1 MAKNKVEDLK
11 NHLFAQL
18 ERLNDESIS
27 PEDMKAEIEKAKA
40 MEGISKQVIDIE
52 RINIEKTRIVI
63 NAYESGIIS
72 QSPKIDA
79 FLQIEEQKQ

>member
-52 RINIEKTRIVI
+52 RINIEKKRLVI

-72 QSPKIDA
+72 QSPKIDT